1 MSWSFQSVPIDSHLR
16 FFYIWSAESTRLAA
30 CAQFQR
36 CLPGPT
42 VYLKVTFLRPVN
54 HQILLQKRN
63 VLNGR
68 GWYNSHLRVYFIVDP
83 SVPCCKRLCLLQSQ
97 FLALSTCWSPSRHFT
112 SSRKTANSEHV
123 FRRIASRGKN
133 YLVCSFHLD
142 LSGGLRSTFCW

>member
-1 MSWSFQSVPIDSHLR
+1 MSWSFQSIPIDSHLR

-42 VYLKVTFLRPVN
+42 VCLKITFLRAVI

-68 GWYNSHLRVYFIVDP
+68 GWYNSHLRFYFILDP

-97 FLALSTCWSPSRHFT
+97 FLDLSTRWLPSRHFT
-112 SSRKTANSEHV
+112 SSRKTANSEQV

-133 YLVCSFHLD
+133 YSVYSFYLD
-142 LSGGLRSTFCW
+142 LSGGLRGIFCW

>member
-16 FFYIWSAESTRLAA
+16 FFYIWSAESTRLVAY
-30 CAQFQR
+30 AQFQR

-42 VYLKVTFLRPVN
+42 VCLKITFLRTVI

-68 GWYNSHLRVYFIVDP
+68 GWYNSHLRAYFILDP
-83 SVPCCKRLCLLQSQ
+83 SVPCCKRFVPLTI
-97 FLALSTCWSPSRHFT
+97 ALSTCWSPSRPFT
-112 SSRKTANSEHV
+112 SSRKTANSEQV
-123 FRRIASRGKN
+123 FRRIVSRGKK
-133 YLVCSFHLD
+133 YLVYSFHLD